1 MKIELILLG
10 IIGVVFLI
18 DFLLKGRKK
27 NTENSEITVHVKE
40 KKQSYKTTW
49 TAWVFLI
56 LGGLIF
62 GVFIDFLFRFSNKS
76 ILDKDF
82 YDWDRIIDYVYYFE
96 FYPFLGNLIIG
107 FLIFTLPFYLKRK
120 LGFKYILNYILN
132 RKKNISIFI
141 IIIPILKTI
150 FHYLIYPIMI
160 QDCLNCGTRRRASE
174 AIYGEKHRATLG
186 DHFDKL
192 FIDEIFLFIPA
203 IIIPLILVWFFNDKI
218 KAR

>member
-1 MKIELILLG
+1 
-10 IIGVVFLI
+10 
-18 DFLLKGRKK
+18 
-27 NTENSEITVHVKE
+27 
-40 KKQSYKTTW
+40 
-49 TAWVFLI
+49 
-56 LGGLIF
+56 LIF
-62 GVFIDFLFRFSNKS
+62 GFLFDFLYR
-76 ILDKDF
+76 
-82 YDWDRIIDYVYYFE
+82 DWDRIEDYIYYFE
-96 FYPFLGNLIIG
+96 VYPFLVNFIIG

-160 QDCLNCGTRRRASE
+160 QDCLNCGRRTNRTSLTRELPE